1 MARADQIYVMRP
13 LVGIDG
19 VYQHHGIDYGDGTII
34 HYRKTG
40 DQAIISRT
48 SFETFSWG
56 NRVYPVHH
64 PLADPADL
72 VMDRAKSRLGEQQYD
87 LFFNN
92 CEHFATWCKT
102 GRRESAQLANFGLR
116 LDQLSLPEFRH
127 LAANSHSR
135 SPDQALRA
143 FHRAIADIAIAY
155 QTSLT
160 QQQAAQA
167 EAESW
172 QRVAQRALTKNRED
186 LARAA
191 LHRKVEA
198 RGRVQR
204 LTEQLQQLVELEL
217 NLQRQRDRVAAD
229 SPS

>member
-19 VYQHHGIDYGDGTII
+19 VYQHHGIDYGDGSII

-56 NRVYPVHH
+56 NPVYPVHH
-64 PLADPADL
+64 SLADSAD
-72 VMDRAKSRLGEQQYD
+72 VVIDRAESRLGEQQYD

-102 GRRESAQLANFGLR
+102 GRWESAQLANFGLR

-127 LAANSHSR
+127 LADSSHSR
-135 SPDQALRA
+135 SPDQALRSCQ
-143 FHRAIADIAIAY
+143 RAIADIAVAY

-167 EAESW
+167 EVESW

-191 LHRKVEA
+191 LYRKVEA

-204 LTEQLQQLVELEL
+204 LTKQLQQLVELEL

-229 SPS
+229 SPN